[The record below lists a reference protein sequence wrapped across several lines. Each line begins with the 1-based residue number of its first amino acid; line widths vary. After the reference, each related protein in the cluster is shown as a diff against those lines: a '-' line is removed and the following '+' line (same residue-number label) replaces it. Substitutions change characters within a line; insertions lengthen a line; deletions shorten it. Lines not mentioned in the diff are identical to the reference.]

1 MNGENAHQVQKTG
14 HSQEAENGK
23 ELKQKQIQQHA
34 NPGYGVVVVL
44 FSVSLCI
51 LRYFI

>member
-34 NPGYGVVVVL
+34 NSGYGVVVVL